1 MHVFAKTRDLYSVL
15 FSNPLKKARV
25 ALLLPILLVGL
36 VAQDQTT
43 IPDTPAGKV
52 LRAWLDAFNSGD
64 RAKMEAYIKTF
75 DPQQSVERMMG
86 FHDQTGGFDLLGI
99 ESSEPL
105 LIKFRVKE
113 KASPTVGI
121 GRIHLKDAKSEVVES
136 FDLQAIPPGA
146 VVENIKVDTA
156 ERQRIIDG
164 VVKNLNEF
172 YVYPDLAQKMADAV
186 RANQKAG
193 DYDAISD
200 PDALADRLTKDLRA
214 VSHDKHLRVDYSP
227 VKLPPEEQN
236 EQKPTPEQEAQ
247 FRKMLERT
255 NCSFQ
260 KVEILPRNIGYIKF
274 DAFPDPRFAE
284 RR

>member
-15 FSNPLKKARV
+15 FSKPLKKARV

-36 VAQDQTT
+36 VAQAQTT

-121 GRIHLKDAKSEVVES
+121 GSIQLKSDNSGVVDNFS
-136 FDLQAIPPGA
+136 LRAIPPG
-146 VVENIKVDTA
+146 VWSKTSSW
-156 ERQRIIDG
+156 
-164 VVKNLNEF
+164 
-172 YVYPDLAQKMADAV
+172 V
-186 RANQKAG
+186 RLSG
-193 DYDAISD
+193 S
-200 PDALADRLTKDLRA
+200 
-214 VSHDKHLRVDYSP
+214 
-227 VKLPPEEQN
+227 E
-236 EQKPTPEQEAQ
+236 
-247 FRKMLERT
+247 
-255 NCSFQ
+255 
-260 KVEILPRNIGYIKF
+260 
-274 DAFPDPRFAE
+274 
-284 RR
+284 